1 MMSAG
6 DCLIQYEPCGGP
18 ESVRGDPDSFHIPR
32 HDPHYPHVPQ
42 RLHGS
47 SGSES
52 IRHRG
57 FHHSS
62 NVLYEYT
69 KDPTAARGLDDLH
82 GSRGLCDPQR
92 LSGDLADPRFRHPQS
107 VGGDQ
112 RRFSIPQ
119 GVRHPRRA
127 SNSGENR
134 EQQRLHDPQEFHHS
148 GRLRVDRLS
157 GRSDDIHRPY
167 SNLAAAAAVQV
178 VPDVHCN
185 DQQGGRITS
194 MSVGSA
200 DSRHGSIYVVFC
212 NSLTAIAIAIVIL
225 L

>member
-6 DCLIQYEPCGGP
+6 DCLIQYEPCDGSGSAR
-18 ESVRGDPDSFHIPR
+18 EEPDSFHIPR
-32 HDPHYPHVPQ
+32 HDPHSVHVPQ

-62 NVLYEYT
+62 NVLYEYPNDT
-69 KDPTAARGLDDLH
+69 TASRGRDDLH

-92 LSGDLADPRFRHPQS
+92 LSGDLQDPRFRNPPNL
-107 VGGDQ
+107 GGDQ

-119 GVRHPRRA
+119 GVHRPRRA

-134 EQQRLHDPQEFHHS
+134 DPQRLPDRQEIHNS

-167 SNLAAAAAVQV
+167 SNLAAAAVQGV
-178 VPDVHCN
+178 SDVHSS
-185 DQQGGRITS
+185 DQHGGRFTS

-200 DSRHGSIYVVFC
+200 DSSRHGLI
-212 NSLTAIAIAIVIL
+212 TAVIVIVIVIVDL
-225 L
+225 FHL